1 MNDNSESIY
10 KLCAELKRRDLIDLI
25 PSFTSNTSSG
35 NKSNTYEDKFFYDE
49 KTTKN
54 TTNKEVDNLSIKKD
68 IFFIEKGKKRN
79 KKKKGRISNE
89 DAKIYSGKHNKC
101 SEDNLIKKVKV
112 HFVESCFNYL
122 NFSYQISTD
131 DKNKVLLYKINSE
144 ETKKTNKT
152 DILKWLDKKLKDIFS
167 HKNSKRCSTKEEF
180 HNKNEIQKIYDE
192 KNEEMIAIF
201 EKKVRDM
208 YKSFI
213 ENDLIEGFNTL
224 DDDLEKQRKEM
235 IEKNEEKIED
245 IEEYLEQYKKI
256 ALELEDIVSKKT
268 ERQKNKDMC
277 ILIDG
282 NMENE

>member
-1 MNDNSESIY
+1 MTDTSESIN
-10 KLCAELKRRDLIDLI
+10 KLYSELLRRELIYLI
-25 PSFTSNTSSG
+25 PSFTSNTNSG
-35 NKSNTYEDKFFYDE
+35 NKSNTYEDNFLYE

-54 TTNKEVDNLSIKKD
+54 TTNKEVENLSIKKD

-79 KKKKGRISNE
+79 KKKKGRINNE
-89 DAKIYSGKHNKC
+89 DAKIYSGKHNKF

-122 NFSYQISTD
+122 NYSYQISTNHE
-131 DKNKVLLYKINSE
+131 NKVLLYKINSE
-144 ETKKTNKT
+144 ETIKTNKT
-152 DILKWLDKKLKDIFS
+152 DILKWFDKKLKDIFS

-192 KNEEMIAIF
+192 ENEEMIAIF

-213 ENDLIEGFNTL
+213 ENEFIEGFRTL
-224 DDDLEKQRKEM
+224 DDDLDKQKEEM
-235 IEKNEEKIED
+235 IEKNKEYID
-245 IEEYLEQYKKI
+245 EYLKEYKKI
-256 ALELEDIVSKKT
+256 ALKLEEVVSNKT
-268 ERQKNKDMC
+268 ERQKNNELC